1 MTGQAIRSLIITV
14 NSKKS
19 RTRNRKGKGKG
30 KWMIDQSFRMEI
42 EEEAD
47 LTAGWSVII

>member
-19 RTRNRKGKGKG
+19 RTRNRKGKGE
-30 KWMIDQSFRMEI
+30 WMIDQSFRMEI
-42 EEEAD
+42 GEEAD